1 MRHKKVAKRQIEGD
15 RVHQNLMV
23 AKFINYLMKSG
34 KKTVAENTL
43 YTAFDVLFKKNQEP
57 LSLFEQAI
65 QNVGPTQEVK
75 PRRVGGASYQIPTE
89 VRGERKNSIAIRW
102 IIQAAKARPSKEFH
116 HFSEKLAVEIMDAAN
131 NQGEA
136 VKKRDAVH
144 RMAQANRAF
153 PHFKW

>member
-1 MRHKKVAKRQIEGD
+1 MRHKKVEKRQIEGD
-15 RVHQNLMV
+15 RIHQNILV

-34 KKTVAENTL
+34 KKTVAEHTL
-43 YTAFDVLFKKNQEP
+43 YTAFDLLAKKNQEP

-65 QNVGPTQEVK
+65 QNVGPSQEVK

-89 VRGERKNSIAIRW
+89 VRGERKNSVAIRW
-102 IIQAAKARPSKEFH
+102 IIQAAKARSSKEFH
-116 HFSEKLAVEIMDAAN
+116 HFSEKLAAEILDAAN

-136 VKKRDAVH
+136 IKKRDAVH

-153 PHFKW
+153 SHFGW